1 MDKYSKTLMM
11 LLKIPLGIFYIL
23 VGAALIGVSV
33 WVSTFSD
40 IASMILLMALL
51 GGGAVINLGVGYAF
65 LGDEY
70 KATSTV
76 RGGDTRFAPVL
87 TPQFL
92 TRRKIVTL
100 VGAIAYVVLALF
112 YVVRAIFGG
121 AWMLGIPAEDY
132 DTNVVALIIYAVL
145 SLFVAFFLFILYK
158 KTKHEDLG
166 EPENE

>member
-1 MDKYSKTLMM
+1 MDKYTNRLIMF
-11 LLKIPLGIFYIL
+11 LKIPLGIFYIL
-23 VGAALIGVSV
+23 VGVALIGVSV

-40 IASMILLMALL
+40 VASMILLMALL
-51 GGGAVINLGVGYAF
+51 GGGAVINFGVGYAF

-70 KATSTV
+70 KSTNIV

-100 VGAIAYVVLALF
+100 VGAIAYAVLALF
-112 YVVRAIFGG
+112 YVIRAIFGG
-121 AWMLGIPAEDY
+121 GWMLGIPAEDF
-132 DTNVVALIIYAVL
+132 DSNAVALIIFAVIAL
-145 SLFVAFFLFILYK
+145 LMGFFLFTLYK
-158 KTKHEDLG
+158 KTKHVDLN